1 MCNAYCSTLI
11 TFVGI
16 QAIGLENQKKDPFER
31 LHLAFSFSV
40 SLTIPLFAAVT
51 VIHKY
56 MHKKF
61 HAVVV
66 QILSDNRQA
75 FSRGDSL
82 RQLCSALLSNRTVIS
97 LNLSGNKIGDSLAG
111 HIAHLLKVSWTGGL

>member
-1 MCNAYCSTLI
+1 MNVLAPTSQYKIYSIYLFVCNAYCSTLI

-16 QAIGLENQKKDPFER
+16 QAIGLENQKKDPFVR

-56 MHKKF
+56 MHKKYF
-61 HAVVV
+61 
-66 QILSDNRQA
+66 NRWVDLTVA
-75 FSRGDSL
+75 SL
-82 RQLCSALLSNRTVIS
+82 CM
-97 LNLSGNKIGDSLAG
+97 
-111 HIAHLLKVSWTGGL
+111 LKVSRCCCTDIVG

>member
-1 MCNAYCSTLI
+1 MY
-11 TFVGI
+11 VG
-16 QAIGLENQKKDPFER
+16 
-31 LHLAFSFSV
+31 
-40 SLTIPLFAAVT
+40 
-51 VIHKY
+51 
-56 MHKKF
+56 KF
-61 HAVVV
+61 YAVVA

-111 HIAHLLKVSWTGGL
+111 HIAHLLKVSFTGGL